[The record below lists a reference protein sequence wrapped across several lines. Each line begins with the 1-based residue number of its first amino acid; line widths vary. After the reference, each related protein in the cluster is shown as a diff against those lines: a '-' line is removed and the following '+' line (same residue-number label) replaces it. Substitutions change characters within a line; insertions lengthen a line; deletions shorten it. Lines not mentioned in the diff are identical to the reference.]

1 MDYAGCRTERK
12 VMAGLEHPF
21 IVRLHYAFH
30 TPARVYM
37 VMDFCQGGDLF
48 TLMRRIGCMDEQG
61 ARVLAAEMALALQH
75 LHDRDIVYR
84 DLKPENVLL
93 GADGHVKLTDFGLCR
108 YFEVRPP
115 QSPAAEG
122 APLRAV
128 ASWEGEPDVYHSPL
142 AKFVTHSFCGT
153 EEYMAP
159 EVLLNQGH
167 GSAVDWWC
175 LGLCLHEM
183 MARRHPFKGEMQA
196 QCTLMRG

>member
-1 MDYAGCRTERK
+1 
-12 VMAGLEHPF
+12 
-21 IVRLHYAFH
+21 
-30 TPARVYM
+30 M

-61 ARVLAAEMALALQH
+61 ARLLGAEMALALQH

-183 MARRHPFKGEMQA
+183 MARRHPFKGGMQA
-196 QCTLMRG
+196 QCILMRG